1 MKNIFY
7 LIFTALIISCNND
20 KNINTT
26 NESISLIDS
35 IQKINDSILIENQN
49 LKLSLS
55 ETERNL
61 DSLKTPK
68 PKEIQIEFNKYD
80 LKDGFIDKI
89 IKDIRKQFIKTNDL
103 INEWNVD
110 QNGYAGES
118 QEYQIQ
124 KLNYSNSEDGHAG
137 VGIKYSTFTFYM
149 AYPNC
154 LKLVHSYGISHYGGV
169 KEYYFDDNG
178 ALIFCFIKKFEGE
191 GYEYQNEQRL
201 YFYNNRLIHFQIR
214 PLESSEKEARNYRL
228 KNLNEGHF
236 NIANKVLKE
245 SAFRVNWF
253 PESFL

>member
-7 LIFTALIISCNND
+7 FILTVLIISCNSN
-20 KNINTT
+20 KNNNTT
-26 NESISLIDS
+26 NESIILIDS
-35 IQKINDSILIENQN
+35 LQKVNDLILAENQT
-49 LKLSLS
+49 LKQSLFD
-55 ETERNL
+55 TQRNL

-80 LKDGFIDKI
+80 LKNGFIDKI
-89 IKDIRKQFIKTNDL
+89 IKDIRKQIFKTNDL
-103 INEWNVD
+103 IKEWNVD

-124 KLNYSNSEDGHAG
+124 KLNYSNSRDGHAG

-178 ALIFCFIKKFEGE
+178 ALIFCFIQKFEGD
-191 GYEYQNEQRL
+191 GYEYENEQRL
-201 YFYNNRLIHFQIR
+201 YFHNNRLIHFEIR
-214 PLESSEKEARNYRL
+214 PLESNEARNYRL
-228 KNLNEGHF
+228 KNLKEEHF

>member
-7 LIFTALIISCNND
+7 FILTVLIISCNSN
-20 KNINTT
+20 KNNNTT
-26 NESISLIDS
+26 NESIILIDS
-35 IQKINDSILIENQN
+35 LQKVNDLILAENQT
-49 LKLSLS
+49 LKQSLFD
-55 ETERNL
+55 TQRNL

-80 LKDGFIDKI
+80 LKNGFIDKI
-89 IKDIRKQFIKTNDL
+89 IKDIRKQIFKTNDL
-103 INEWNVD
+103 IKEWNVD

-124 KLNYSNSEDGHAG
+124 KLNYSNSRDGHAG
-137 VGIKYSTFTFYM
+137 VGTKYSTFTFYM

-178 ALIFCFIKKFEGE
+178 ALIFCFIQKFEGE
-191 GYEYQNEQRL
+191 GYEYENEQRL
-201 YFYNNRLIHFQIR
+201 YFHNNRLIHFQIR
-214 PLESSEKEARNYRL
+214 PLESNEARNYRL
-228 KNLNEGHF
+228 NNLKEEHF